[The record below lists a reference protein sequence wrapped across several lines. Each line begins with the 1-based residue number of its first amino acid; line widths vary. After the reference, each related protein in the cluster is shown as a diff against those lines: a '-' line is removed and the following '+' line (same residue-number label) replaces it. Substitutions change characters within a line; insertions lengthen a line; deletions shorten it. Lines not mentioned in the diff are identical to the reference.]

1 VGEVAGD
8 EKLTRILGRQLNGN
22 VLAKR
27 RRTLADINSNVNH
40 RSLRNPDE
48 LGLRELPFLEVQT
61 AEHTLGRHRLVRL
74 NKLNGRVYI
83 LMEFVELERF
93 HEITAIIAK
102 TLWLND
108 IDTLDRGF

>member
-40 RSLRNPDE
+40 RSLRNPYE
-48 LGLRELPFLEVQT
+48 FGL
-61 AEHTLGRHRLVRL
+61 
-74 NKLNGRVYI
+74 
-83 LMEFVELERF
+83 
-93 HEITAIIAK
+93 
-102 TLWLND
+102 
-108 IDTLDRGF
+108 